1 MSRIKQ
7 ILYFMILPVVAV
19 LSFPPNTL
27 VSAVEIIPVVVIFF
41 LGIGYLLLRGKT
53 LALTF
58 AIFLQG
64 MNVIIRIM
72 LFFPNAFPRPGE
84 PDVPFAVA
92 MVIGLGLSLFL
103 LLRLDRVDVRSLM
116 IS

>member
-1 MSRIKQ
+1 MSRNKQ
-7 ILYFMILPVVAV
+7 ILFFMILPVVAV
-19 LSFPPNTL
+19 LSFPPNML
-27 VSAVEIIPVVVIFF
+27 ADAVKIIPVAVIFF
-41 LGIGYLLLRGKT
+41 LGIGLLLLRGKN

-72 LFFPNAFPRPGE
+72 LFFSNAFPRPGE
-84 PDVPFAVA
+84 PDVPFAIA

-103 LLRLDRVDVRSLM
+103 LLRLDRVDVRSM
-116 IS
+116 MTS